1 MFCFSSVRR
10 HTRCAL
16 VTGVQTCALPI
27 SAIAGVLVGRAYV
40 ARQSPVETELHT
52 LRHRQLELNDTQ
64 HAKIEA
70 IERRFAVRKQALELE
85 LRADN
90 ARLADA
96 IEAEHGY
103 GPQVS
108 AAVDRSHHAMGQ
120 LQKETLEHIFAMR
133 GVLRPDQ
140 AARLDQDRK
149 RTRLT

>member
-1 MFCFSSVRR
+1 MRISDWSSDV
-10 HTRCAL
+10 CSSDLAF
-16 VTGVQTCALPI
+16 AA
-27 SAIAGVLVGRAYV
+27 AIAGVLVGRAYV
-40 ARQSPVETELHT
+40 ARQTPVETELHT
-52 LRHRQLELNDTQ
+52 LLHRQLELNDTQ

-103 GPQVS
+103 GSQVS

-133 GVLRPDQ
+133 GVLRPD
-140 AARLDQDRK
+140 RK
-149 RTRLT
+149 STRLNSSH